1 MEIKGEGSRAV
12 TLFEKWWSKLPG
24 YNKVAKREA
33 LKVWKTVLRD
43 IPTDGWD
50 EFTQTLTDSVEKQ
63 EYYRIKMR
71 EMSPDK
77 FVPSRPHPATWLR
90 QGRWLDP
97 VPELS
102 DELVG
107 MNKITIDCACG
118 NASFITMDV
127 PICASCYQKKY
138 SNDHWSM
145 KLLRRSAR
153 KLGLTKRQDETS
165 YEYGM
170 RAKEKLKEFP
180 NFAFLGEDREH

>member
-33 LKVWKTVLRD
+33 IKAWKTVLKD

-50 EFTQTLTDSVEKQ
+50 EFTQTLTEAVEKQ
-63 EYYRIKMR
+63 EYYRIKMK

-102 DELVG
+102 DELAS
-107 MNKITIDCACG
+107 MTRTITKCSCG
-118 NASFITMDV
+118 NESFITMEE
-127 PICASCYQKKY
+127 PLCGNCYQKKY
-138 SNDHWSM
+138 SNNHWSM
-145 KLLRRSAR
+145 KLLRESAR
-153 KLGLTKRQDETS
+153 KLGLTKRKDETS

-180 NFAFLGEDREH
+180 NWDFIRTDQ